1 MHLTGTIIN
10 VATIL
15 LGGFF
20 GLLLGNRL
28 PEKVRYTVMM
38 ALGLFTFAYG
48 IRLFMQTG
56 NSLVVLISMLIGVLL
71 GEWWR
76 IEDALSHL
84 GVFLERKFNR
94 NKGIESAKFIRG
106 FLSASL
112 LFSIGPMAILGSIQD
127 GLTGDYNTLVIKAIM
142 DGFAAIAFASSLGI
156 GVLFSSLVILV
167 YQGGLSLLATQLQFI
182 MSDQVLAE
190 FSAIG
195 GIMLMGIAV
204 SSLLEVKKIRVANFL
219 PGFIILPLVIWIF
232 NFFGIYVSFQ

>member
-56 NSLVVLISMLIGVLL
+56 NALVVLISMLIGVLL

-195 GIMLMGIAV
+195 GIMLIGIAV

-219 PGFIILPLVIWIF
+219 PGFIVLPLVIWIF
-232 NFFGIYVSFQ
+232 NLFGIY

>member
-20 GLLLGNRL
+20 GILLGNRL

-56 NSLVVLISMLIGVLL
+56 NALVVLVCMLIGVLL

-106 FLSASL
+106 FLTASL

-219 PGFIILPLVIWIF
+219 PGFIVLPLVIWIF
-232 NFFGIYVSFQ
+232 NLFGIY

>member
-1 MHLTGTIIN
+1 
-10 VATIL
+10 
-15 LGGFF
+15 
-20 GLLLGNRL
+20 
-28 PEKVRYTVMM
+28 
-38 ALGLFTFAYG
+38 
-48 IRLFMQTG
+48 MQTG
-56 NSLVVLISMLIGVLL
+56 NALVVLISMLIGVLL

-195 GIMLMGIAV
+195 GIMLIGIAV

-219 PGFIILPLVIWIF
+219 PGFIVLPLVIWIF
-232 NFFGIYVSFQ
+232 NLFGIY

>member
-1 MHLTGTIIN
+1 MHLTGTMIN

-28 PEKVRYTVMM
+28 PEKIRYTVMM

-56 NSLVVLISMLIGVLL
+56 NALVVLVSMLIGVLL

-106 FLSASL
+106 FLTASL

-219 PGFIILPLVIWIF
+219 PGFIVLPLVIWIF
-232 NFFGIYVSFQ
+232 NLFGIY

>member
-56 NSLVVLISMLIGVLL
+56 NALVVLISMLIGVLF

-76 IEDALSHL
+76 IEDGLSHL
-84 GVFLERKFNR
+84 GIFLERKFNR

-106 FLSASL
+106 FLTASL

-204 SSLLEVKKIRVANFL
+204 SSLLEIKKIRIANFL

-232 NFFGIYVSFQ
+232 NLLGIY

>member
-1 MHLTGTIIN
+1 MHITGTIIN

-56 NSLVVLISMLIGVLL
+56 NALVVLISMLIGVLL

-106 FLSASL
+106 FLTASL

-127 GLTGDYNTLVIKAIM
+127 GLTGDFNTLVIKAIM
-142 DGFAAIAFASSLGI
+142 DGFSAIAFASSLGI

-195 GIMLMGIAV
+195 GIMLMGIAI
-204 SSLLEVKKIRVANFL
+204 SSLLEIKKIRVANFL
-219 PGFIILPLVIWIF
+219 PGFIILPVVIWLF
-232 NFFGIYVSFQ
+232 NLLGIY

>member
-1 MHLTGTIIN
+1 MMHLTGTVIN

-20 GLLLGNRL
+20 GLLLGNRM

-38 ALGLFTFAYG
+38 SLGLFTLAYG
-48 IRLFMQTG
+48 VRLFMQTG
-56 NSLVVLISMLIGVLL
+56 NALVVLISMLIGVLL

-76 IEDALSHL
+76 IEDGLSHL
-84 GVFLERKFNR
+84 GVYLEKKFNR
-94 NKGIESAKFIRG
+94 NKGIESAKFIHG
-106 FLSASL
+106 FLTASL

-127 GLTGDYNTLVIKAIM
+127 GLTGDFNTLVIKAIM

-167 YQGGLSLLATQLQFI
+167 YQGGISLLATQLQFI

-204 SSLLEVKKIRVANFL
+204 SSLLEIKKIRVANFL
-219 PGFIILPLVIWIF
+219 PGFIVLPVIIWIF
-232 NFFGIYVSFQ
+232 NYFRIY

>member
-56 NSLVVLISMLIGVLL
+56 NALVVLISMLIGVLF

-106 FLSASL
+106 FLTASL

-182 MSDQVLAE
+182 MSEQVLAE

-219 PGFIILPLVIWIF
+219 PGFIILPLVIWVF
-232 NFFGIYVSFQ
+232 NLFGIY

>member
-1 MHLTGTIIN
+1 MMHLTGTIIN

-20 GLLLGNRL
+20 GLLLGNRM

-38 ALGLFTFAYG
+38 SLGLFTLAYG
-48 IRLFMQTG
+48 VRLFMQTG
-56 NSLVVLISMLIGVLL
+56 NALVVLISMLIGVLL

-76 IEDALSHL
+76 IEDGLSHL
-84 GVFLERKFNR
+84 GVYLEKKFNR
-94 NKGIESAKFIRG
+94 NKGIESAKFIHG
-106 FLSASL
+106 FLTASL

-127 GLTGDYNTLVIKAIM
+127 GLTGDFNTLVIKAIM

-167 YQGGLSLLATQLQFI
+167 YQGGISLLATQLQFI

-204 SSLLEVKKIRVANFL
+204 SSLLEIKKIRVANFL
-219 PGFIILPLVIWIF
+219 PGFIVLPVIIWIF
-232 NFFGIYVSFQ
+232 NYFRIY

>member
-48 IRLFMQTG
+48 VRLFMQTG
-56 NSLVVLISMLIGVLL
+56 NALVVLISMLIGVLF

-76 IEDALSHL
+76 IEDGLSHL

-106 FLSASL
+106 FLTASL

-204 SSLLEVKKIRVANFL
+204 SSLLEIKKIRVANFL

-232 NFFGIYVSFQ
+232 NLLGIY

>member
-56 NSLVVLISMLIGVLL
+56 NALVVLISMLIGVLL

-76 IEDALSHL
+76 IEDGLSHL
-84 GVFLERKFNR
+84 GIFLERKFNR

-106 FLSASL
+106 FLTASL

-182 MSDQVLAE
+182 MSEQVLAE

-204 SSLLEVKKIRVANFL
+204 SSLLEIKKIRVANFL
-219 PGFIILPLVIWIF
+219 PGFIILPLVIWVF
-232 NFFGIYVSFQ
+232 KLLGLY

>member
-15 LGGFF
+15 LGGGL

-56 NSLVVLISMLIGVLL
+56 NVLVVLISMLIGVLL

-76 IEDALSHL
+76 IEDGLSHL

-94 NKGIESAKFIRG
+94 KNGVESAKFIRG
-106 FLSASL
+106 FLTASL
-112 LFSIGPMAILGSIQD
+112 LFMIGPMAILGSFQD
-127 GLTGDYNTLVIKAIM
+127 GLTGDYNTLVIKSIM

-156 GVLFSSLVILV
+156 GVLFSSVVILA
-167 YQGGLSLLATQLQFI
+167 YQGGLSLLATQLQPI
-182 MSDQVLAE
+182 MSNQVLAE

-204 SSLLEVKKIRVANFL
+204 SSLLEIKKIRVANFL
-219 PGFIILPLVIWIF
+219 PGFIVLPLIIWLF
-232 NFFGIYVSFQ
+232 NLLRIY